1 MDVLF
6 NMKKWFVAAASVLMT
21 LSLAACGSKTV
32 ATTSGGKVTES
43 EYYSSL
49 KKTSSGKQVLQEM
62 ILNKILDKEY
72 GDKVTD
78 KKVDAEYNK
87 YKKQSSEFLQKR
99 LLQVLRHIQKYLWH
113 AFLELPKRV
122 PWLLARYPKMLW
134 RCCLHKP

>member
-62 ILNKILDKEY
+62 ILNKIDKNMNLLISKTH
-72 GDKVTD
+72 DV
-78 KKVDAEYNK
+78 KKEIECLKDWH
-87 YKKQSSEFLQKR
+87 KKLYF
-99 LLQVLRHIQKYLWH
+99 I
-113 AFLELPKRV
+113 
-122 PWLLARYPKMLW
+122 
-134 RCCLHKP
+134 